1 MLQKVEATGNNNNNK
16 IIMNCNE
23 FEMNNVNYNIGDIDM
38 DKECSMHGEKNSIY
52 TVLVVKPEG
61 K

>member
-1 MLQKVEATGNNNNNK
+1 VGASTSQNLSRPVTE
-16 IIMNCNE
+16 IVL
-23 FEMNNVNYNIGDIDM
+23 FLLYNIRDIDM
-38 DKECSMHGEKNSIY
+38 DRECSKHGEKNSTY